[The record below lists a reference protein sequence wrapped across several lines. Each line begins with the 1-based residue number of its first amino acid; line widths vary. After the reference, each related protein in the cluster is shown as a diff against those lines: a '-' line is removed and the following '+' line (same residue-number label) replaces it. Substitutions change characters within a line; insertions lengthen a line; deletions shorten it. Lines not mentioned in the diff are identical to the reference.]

1 METENKIIA
10 YTDGG
15 YHLYKDE
22 GAFAFIILQD
32 GAIVHKEATVI
43 RHESNN
49 RGELKAII
57 NAVDWCPDGTT
68 IEVRSDSQYA
78 INTLSGKW
86 QRKKNKE
93 LFKQWDKIVAKKGI
107 DVTFKWVRG
116 HSGDKYN
123 EMCDQ
128 MCDDAVGYDLNSWIP
143 KKKN

>member
-1 METENKIIA
+1 MENKLIA

-32 GAIVHKEATVI
+32 EAVIHKEATVI

-57 NAVDWCPDGTT
+57 NAVSWCPDKST

-78 INTLSGKW
+78 INTLAGTWK
-86 QRKKNKE
+86 RNKNTD
-93 LFKQWDKIVAKKGI
+93 LFKEWDKILLKKE
-107 DVTFKWVRG
+107 VNVSFVWVRG

-143 KKKN
+143 KKSK

>member
-1 METENKIIA
+1 METTNKITA

-15 YHLYKDE
+15 YHLYKNE
-22 GAFAFIILQD
+22 GAFAFVILKD
-32 GAIVHKEATVI
+32 GAIIHKEATVI
-43 RHESNN
+43 RNESNN

-57 NAVDWCPDGTT
+57 QAVAWCPEGSE

-78 INTLSGKW
+78 INTLEGKW
-86 QRKKNKE
+86 KRNKNTD
-93 LFKQWDKIVAKKGI
+93 LFKEWDKLLKRKGSTI
-107 DVTFKWVRG
+107 SFKWVRG

-143 KKKN
+143 KNK